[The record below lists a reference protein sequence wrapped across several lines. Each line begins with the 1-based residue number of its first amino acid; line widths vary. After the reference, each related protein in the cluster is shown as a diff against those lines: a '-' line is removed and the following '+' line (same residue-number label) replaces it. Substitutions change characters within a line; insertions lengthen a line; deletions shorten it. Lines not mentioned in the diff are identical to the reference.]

1 MPSPDKPRYPR
12 EAALQVAREL
22 CRALKPVTER
32 LIVAGSLR
40 RRATTVGDVEILY
53 IPRTEPRQIDLLT
66 HGPASLADD
75 VLYQLLADGTIT
87 RRLNKNGSATWG
99 AANKLAVHTHSGIPV
114 DLFETTEDAW
124 WNYLV
129 CRTGPALMMRMIRMR
144 QALEHANSLCRSA
157 FQIAARDGKET
168 NWIAFRACLKKSLE
182 IQHAVMFP
190 AAAFSSQNA
199 SGVAAA
205 APAPVDS

>member
-1 MPSPDKPRYPR
+1 MLSPDKPRYPR
-12 EAALQVAREL
+12 EAALEVAREL
-22 CRALKPVTER
+22 CRALKPVTTR

-75 VLYQLLADGTIT
+75 VLNQLLADGTIT

-99 AANKLAVHTHSGIPV
+99 AANKLAVHTRSSIPV
-114 DLFETTEDAW
+114 DLFETTEASW

-129 CRTGPALMMRMIRMR
+129 CRTGPATSNTRIAIEARMHGYRW
-144 QALEHANSLCRSA
+144 N
-157 FQIAARDGKET
+157 
-168 NWIAFRACLKKSLE
+168 
-182 IQHAVMFP
+182 P
-190 AAAFSSQNA
+190 YA
-199 SGVAAA
+199 SGFTSLTDGTAT
-205 APAPVDS
+205 PAMTSEQDVFAFVHLPYCEPWDRV